1 MPRAFLGFIVSAT
14 DGAYVSVEKIH
25 HIEVLSTTAI
35 DIHFAGDDGG
45 AGSVELTCTT
55 NKADEVAKEVP
66 RIAATASG
74 AVTIADSLNNVIAHA
89 DITAVANYAKSA

>member
-1 MPRAFLGFIVSAT
+1 MPRAFLGFIVDAN

-25 HIEVLSTTAI
+25 HIEVVSATAV
-35 DIHFAGDDGG
+35 DVHFAGDDGG
-45 AGSVELTCTT
+45 AGSAELTCTSG
-55 NKADEVAKEVP
+55 KADDVAKEVA

-74 AVTIADSLNNVIAHA
+74 VITVADSLNSVFAHA